1 MWKGYRPPLKQNLQN
16 KNRNRCPSDSDGIVV
31 DYYGS
36 HLPINQVAN
45 VTVMDART
53 LNVQPWEKN
62 MPQTHRERAIIAAN
76 IGINPQNDGGKTS
89 DCFASI
95 NRKKEKN

>member
-1 MWKGYRPPLKQNLQN
+1 MQDQLIKTIETSEESMKRAIGHLEAELAKIRAGKASPQIL
-16 KNRNRCPSDSDGIVV
+16 DGIVV

-36 HLPINQVAN
+36 HVPINQVAN

-62 MPQTHRERAIIAAN
+62 MLQLIE
-76 IGINPQNDGGKTS
+76 
-89 DCFASI
+89 
-95 NRKKEKN
+95 